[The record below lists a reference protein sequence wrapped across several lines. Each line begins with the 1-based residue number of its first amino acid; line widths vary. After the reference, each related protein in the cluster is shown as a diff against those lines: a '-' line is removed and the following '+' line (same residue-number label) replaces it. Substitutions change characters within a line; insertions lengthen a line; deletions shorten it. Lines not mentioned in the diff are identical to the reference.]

1 MMNPNVNFFF
11 EDKSKW
17 LEAYQALREI
27 ILSTKLVEE
36 LKWSSPCY
44 TCNDHNVVLIHGF
57 KEYCALL
64 FMKGALMKDPNSI
77 LIQQSKN
84 VQAARQIRFT
94 SVEQIIKQKS
104 ILKSYIKEAIELEKS
119 GAKVELKKTSEYTIP
134 EEFKAALKNRSGLK
148 SAFYKLTPGRQRAYL
163 LYFSSAK
170 QTKTR
175 IDRIEKYL
183 PKILDGKGID
193 D

>member
-17 LEAYQALREI
+17 QEAYQALREI

-94 SVEQIIKQKS
+94 SVEEIIKQKS

-119 GAKVELKKTSEYTIP
+119 SSKVELKKTSEYSIP

-170 QTKTR
+170 QIKTR

>member
-94 SVEQIIKQKS
+94 SVEEIIWQKS
-104 ILKSYIKEAIELEKS
+104 ILKSYIKEAIE
-119 GAKVELKKTSEYTIP
+119 
-134 EEFKAALKNRSGLK
+134 AALKNRSGLK
-148 SAFYKLTPGRQRAYL
+148 FAFYKLTPGRQRAYL